1 MIRQLSVFIENVP
14 GSLMQVTKCL
24 KDAGINLMA
33 ISSFGIRD
41 PEDDCRSAGRG

>member
-33 ISSFGIRD
+33 ISSFDSPEFGILL
-41 PEDDCRSAGRG
+41 SLIHI